1 MTALRHADKPAP
13 IAVRKTHWLPALE
26 KELRSRVG
34 WVDEAV
40 SPFAAKRRTARAE
53 PKIQRDAFRPEKTAA

>member
-40 SPFAAKRRTARAE
+40 SPFAAKRRMARAE
-53 PKIQRDAFRPEKTAA
+53 PKIQRDPFRPEKTAA

>member
-1 MTALRHADKPAP
+1 MSAWQTSDEPFGN
-13 IAVRKTHWLPALE
+13 AVPKSNWLPALE

-40 SPFAAKRRTARAE
+40 SPFASKARAAQAAVKT
-53 PKIQRDAFRPEKTAA
+53 PNAFQPGKAA